1 MNTASRMESHG
12 TSGRIQITRA
22 TKELLGDEFV
32 CEPRGTIQVKG
43 KGEIE
48 AWYLVG
54 RRAGPVVEPPAHP
67 EPVRPPETVLEPGP

>member
-1 MNTASRMESHG
+1 MESHG

-22 TKELLGDEFV
+22 TKELLGEEFV
-32 CEPRGTIQVKG
+32 CESRGMIPVKG

-54 RRAGPVVEPPAHP
+54 RRVDAADEPLADPA
-67 EPVRPPETVLEPGP
+67 PVRPPEVVPGA